1 MYPQWTGMREQEAR
15 LRSELR
21 QILTSSGHQTGQK
34 LSERLHGLV
43 RTPGTPCPD
52 PIMHTI
58 FLALSL
64 LVLTAVSLVV
74 MLVPDL
80 LGVLGCPVL
89 ITSGLMVSLG
99 GAGLS

>member
-1 MYPQWTGMREQEAR
+1 
-15 LRSELR
+15 
-21 QILTSSGHQTGQK
+21 
-34 LSERLHGLV
+34 
-43 RTPGTPCPD
+43 
-52 PIMHTI
+52 MHTI

-64 LVLTAVSLVV
+64 LVLAAVSLSV

-80 LGVLGCPVL
+80 LGVLGCPAL